1 MFFFRERYTYSYHSN
16 NAELTMN
23 ALFAF
28 LISYLFTFQLRM
40 TPLHWAVESG
50 DCNSVEL
57 LLRHGADIHIENKF
71 DKSPL
76 EIASDKGNTD
86 IYQMLLNA
94 ENYRIQADS
103 IAESEIATRAI
114 TSELNNHQQVRSYF
128 CGFDVIFSVLNFQIL
143 NFSVRPNRNHHSTS
157 NS

>member
-1 MFFFRERYTYSYHSN
+1 
-16 NAELTMN
+16 MN
-23 ALFAF
+23 ALFTF

-114 TSELNNHQQVRSYF
+114 TSELNNHQQVRPFF
-128 CGFDVIFSVLNFQIL
+128 CGFDVNFKLVKFTKFFS
-143 NFSVRPNRNHHSTS
+143 TT
-157 NS
+157 

>member
-1 MFFFRERYTYSYHSN
+1 
-16 NAELTMN
+16 MN
-23 ALFAF
+23 AFYIF
-28 LISYLFTFQLRM
+28 ISCLFTFQLRM

-114 TSELNNHQQVRSYF
+114 TSELNNHQQVRPFF
-128 CGFDVIFSVLNFQIL
+128 CGFDVNFKL
-143 NFSVRPNRNHHSTS
+143 VKFTKF
-157 NS
+157 